1 MMEMGWK
8 RQIEGT
14 SGDEMTIEQVADYLN
29 VSTGYVRN
37 LLFTKVLA
45 NTDLDT
51 VHEYDRL
58 AKIREEAC
66 LQELANMQL
75 EEERQEDKS

>member
-1 MMEMGWK
+1 
-8 RQIEGT
+8 
-14 SGDEMTIEQVADYLN
+14 MTIEQVADYLN
-29 VSTGYVRN
+29 VSTQYVRN
-37 LLFTKVLA
+37 LLFTKMLA

-58 AKIREEAC
+58 AKISEEEC

-75 EEERQEDKS
+75 EEERQEGKSHHDDA